1 MAEELQTYTVVAH
14 DNPSKIA
21 RKFGISPELL
31 QSHNGIDD
39 PTKMQLGQVLT
50 IPPKLPEPPEPQWHT
65 EGGDFERYASIVG
78 SRESRDNTKETYKKY
93 GFAPLDKDQ
102 VNSLG
107 YTGQYQM
114 GGSALSAGNYLTKAA
129 IKKMVAWGE
138 SNKDKQNAYILKPE
152 AWRGT
157 NGINNIED
165 FKDSFAAQT
174 DAFKQFTKSNE
185 KYLRKWGIITDE
197 TDPKVAFS
205 HMMGAHIAGGP
216 GYRKNP
222 AASDSMGTTGTEYQQ
237 HIINNWDAWEAKEE
251 WEAMQSGEGY
261 TPEVLAAAQK
271 LHNARKK
278 TYNDVESHTIVAGDE
293 LGKLSKKYLGNTK
306 RWKEIQA
313 LNEMEGTGLEIGQII
328 KLPVE
333 EAPAPD
339 EIPYGSS
346 KYKGIVIG
354 GERGTPMPPPA
365 GEEIQ
370 YDSLEDPEGNIT
382 QVPHQET
389 VTFEDYDS
397 PDEAPEEKT
406 ERLHDESILND
417 LMGEVPI
424 EEVTEVPR
432 DPNMMSLDQEGVE
445 GLAVPEEGG
454 FAPPTVIEEPYTPRE
469 DVPLSEGT
477 LYEASTGVGDDTVSN
492 LVSDLHRPAMAAGD
506 HFDDKVPQEDPTQ
519 NQTVA
524 DVQESEWEDLSTA
537 ESDEWEDLSVDSE
550 WEDLSTAS
558 EPTVS
563 NTPDYSIAETVA
575 LHSAQG
581 TTFGTSE
588 TITGGAYAIEQMMT
602 GENAHRSFGE
612 AFEVGREAA
621 KEMNR
626 ESAKQNPVTATTTDI
641 GSGIA
646 TSILLPGSGLLKA
659 KGAVAT
665 AKAVGAGAAEGAVAG
680 LGYSQDGE
688 ELFGAGLGGA
698 FGAGGTLV
706 MKGAGKGWRWY
717 KGEELTKELAEQA
730 YETGSAQLAK
740 RVDEKMYGSN
750 STDTIHYGALGEDM
764 DIESLLLTDNPR
776 VFRAELEK
784 IKIPDIDSS
793 YDLLSRNVKYDSKKY
808 GLDYN
813 KQLKEMQQV
822 ADDKAYQD
830 LGETGVG
837 DAVDLSGAE
846 PHIVYTPQ
854 DITAINTMAVFRAE
868 SVSFMRYVT
877 NADARAS
884 AKNFVGKGYV
894 PPTSSSA
901 DQIGELVGE
910 FRKAQ
915 KAGLADES
923 AYRAFRLH
931 KYTLESARDIK
942 SEWISKKS
950 RELME
955 SDGYRREDAIQSARM
970 EFKETLGKDISER
983 ERKFLENNFMFREI
997 DRTTK
1002 GMDTEMLQN
1011 QAYRHGLMKDF
1022 FETKVLVEVRK
1033 ATKAIR
1039 KSKYS
1044 ESDIHLMMTRAELG
1058 ELKIPSDARQAVAAV
1073 TKATKFVREASESLG
1088 LKIGDKGDFYVPK
1101 RRLQG
1106 AEYVH
1111 ALTEF
1116 YNSKVQGAKGTLGD
1130 LIRSTVDKTDQEVEQ
1145 MIKLVSRDKAE
1156 MIGFVQ
1162 EMRRVVDGD
1171 LNVASIDSI
1180 FRSGSLQSGTLKKV
1194 VKELDANALH
1204 TRNDILPE
1212 FIIDR
1217 NLGRSLLKNVTE
1229 AGDLIFME
1237 PVGRLLDGRAQILR
1251 GLGKDNASEAVMN
1264 FRRDITGQARKSK
1277 LSSTYD
1283 WVDKMKMKY
1292 GSKPVS
1298 AALDF
1303 YEMSVSAIYPNLVG
1317 GNPASVVRNLTQV
1330 ITKTIP
1336 EMGMWSPRKI
1346 ASAYGSALDQLR
1358 TTEGREALKR
1368 AGIISSDRSGLIS
1381 EIGST
1386 SVLTDSALA
1395 NFQRSWNNFSMMAFN
1410 ASDDLNRVVT
1420 AELALDISTAIVKK
1434 DPKALKY
1441 IDKLPPAIKSKALRI
1456 FRSDGYEIIDKR
1468 GFEIAIRDHF
1478 EVQTQIA
1485 YGKIGNS
1492 EFVRDNGR
1500 LFSMMTKWPI
1510 QVGSDIYS
1518 MTKQRK
1524 FISRFTQKYFGP
1536 LVLANMAA
1544 HQVKDAVGDD
1554 EELDAKTKFFLGN
1567 QYGGNFT
1574 GLSALSGPSAL
1585 SPALTGM
1592 FAGVQGGGDMIEGLL
1607 YDDERA
1613 MRKGVKGVTG
1623 GVMQYVPVVGGG
1635 FKMYDRVQRGFYG
1648 DSPRL
1653 DNLLLSDEY
1662 DYDY

>member
-1 MAEELQTYTVVAH
+1 MADIIQSAAEAEAPL
-14 DNPSKIA
+14 
-21 RKFGISPELL
+21 PELD
-31 QSHNGIDD
+31 G
-39 PTKMQLGQVLT
+39 
-50 IPPKLPEPPEPQWHT
+50 PPEPY
-65 EGGDFERYASIVG
+65 RYAIDDDEWFKRYADVVAGAESTYRPAVVNGSGFVG
-78 SRESRDNTKETYKKY
+78 
-93 GFAPLDKDQ
+93 L
-102 VNSLG
+102 
-107 YTGQYQM
+107 YQM
-114 GGSALSAGNYLTKAA
+114 GTMALKDAGYIKMSAPN
-129 IKKMVAWGE
+129 
-138 SNKDKQNAYILKPE
+138 SNKSLKDPKN
-152 AWRGT
+152 WIGT
-157 NGINNIED
+157 NGIKNIED
-165 FKDSFAAQT
+165 FKKSPDAQT
-174 DAFKQFTKSNE
+174 KALRKYARGYEKTLKKNKKINADMTIEERLGHVGGSHLIGAQGYSDNPLKVDGNGKTGKWRADHVRDQLE
-185 KYLRKWGIITDE
+185 KYTIRSNQWSRMHGEKFEGGPEREEELPPLDLETAEDWQNQEQEPQYHQFESEQHVVSSGDTLGTIASKYLGDSKRWQELQTFNGITDPNKISKGQVIKIPAPADAKREQEQQFVPE
-197 TDPKVAFS
+197 TPWQPVVSEAELSKYDVHGDFPKQQRAIANLMGDDPTNYPDMPEVGQAAEAEEQLDKDIYDIKRDVQFRQEHRELDEQTFEES
-205 HMMGAHIAGGP
+205 MEGATASTT
-216 GYRKNP
+216 P
-222 AASDSMGTTGTEYQQ
+222 AALPDDVNSQLDAIDNMTEDSPVQDVDSQ
-237 HIINNWDAWEAKEE
+237 LAIINNMTEDTGGVDSQLDAINNMTE
-251 WEAMQSGEGY
+251 
-261 TPEVLAAAQK
+261 
-271 LHNARKK
+271 
-278 TYNDVESHTIVAGDE
+278 DE
-293 LGKLSKKYLGNTK
+293 
-306 RWKEIQA
+306 
-313 LNEMEGTGLEIGQII
+313 
-328 KLPVE
+328 
-333 EAPAPD
+333 
-339 EIPYGSS
+339 
-346 KYKGIVIG
+346 
-354 GERGTPMPPPA
+354 
-365 GEEIQ
+365 
-370 YDSLEDPEGNIT
+370 
-382 QVPHQET
+382 
-389 VTFEDYDS
+389 
-397 PDEAPEEKT
+397 PEE
-406 ERLHDESILND
+406 
-417 LMGEVPI
+417 
-424 EEVTEVPR
+424 
-432 DPNMMSLDQEGVE
+432 Q
-445 GLAVPEEGG
+445 
-454 FAPPTVIEEPYTPRE
+454 
-469 DVPLSEGT
+469 
-477 LYEASTGVGDDTVSN
+477 
-492 LVSDLHRPAMAAGD
+492 
-506 HFDDKVPQEDPTQ
+506 
-519 NQTVA
+519 
-524 DVQESEWEDLSTA
+524 
-537 ESDEWEDLSVDSE
+537 
-550 WEDLSTAS
+550 
-558 EPTVS
+558 
-563 NTPDYSIAETVA
+563 TPDYSIAETVA

-626 ESAKQNPVTATTTDI
+626 ESAKQNPVTAVTTDI

-776 VFRAELEK
+776 VFRAELER
-784 IKIPDIDSS
+784 IEIPDVDSS
-793 YDLLSRNVKYDSKKY
+793 YDLLSRNVRYDSKKY

-813 KQLKEMQQV
+813 KQLKEMQQI

-955 SDGYRREDAIQSARM
+955 SDGYRRKDAIQSARM

-1058 ELKIPSDARQAVAAV
+1058 ELKIPNDAQHVVAAV

-1346 ASAYGSALDQLR
+1346 ASAYGSALDQLK
-1358 TTEGREALKR
+1358 TAEGREALKR

-1468 GFEIAIRDHF
+1468 GFEIAVRDHF

-1607 YDDERA
+1607 YDDERV